1 MYVVS
6 LANELLEM
14 LIKVTFTFFLVMGFS
29 CYFSLAKEIV
39 ISRNFVLFT
48 SRNLENYLK
57 PLFTTFEQSL
67 NSNLFGT
74 NFPDKKWLVSLNIA
88 FPTMIIPNAQK
99 KFNAEVPDGYLFDD
113 NKVLVAQLRDGKLIC
128 YVYQPNLQPT
138 IFGGSSTPI
147 FSSPQ
152 THSYPDSIY
161 KSVAYPEGI
170 SVDLVPGMPVLQC
183 VIAIPSLSEVRFRFL
198 TFPFQGESLIY
209 YTLVF
214 QQRVDKLFGLFQF
227 DKAKAINFFVAFHSL
242 YRQTSLNLTS
252 YSFGFNIMQKFGN
265 KFLGYLSLQYEN
277 LNGHFT
283 ALKDTTGIY
292 EDVVNSPFPELR
304 QARPIEIN
312 ISSFTKFQFKSGLT
326 WYLSIFNLNLELSF
340 ASQPMFSVGFSIN
353 LFQNE
358 P

>member
-1 MYVVS
+1 
-6 LANELLEM
+6 M
-14 LIKVTFTFFLVMGFS
+14 LKKVACIFFLTVGLLY
-29 CYFSLAKEIV
+29 YFTSAKEIV

-88 FPTMIIPNAQK
+88 FPTMIVPNAQK
-99 KFNAEVPDGYLFDD
+99 KFDAEVPDGYLFDG
-113 NKVLVAQLRDGKLIC
+113 KVLVAQLRDGNLIR
-128 YVYQPNLQPT
+128 YVYQPNFQPT
-138 IFGGSSTPI
+138 IYGGSSTPI

-152 THSYPDSIY
+152 THTFPDTIY

-170 SVDLVPGMPVLQC
+170 SVDLVPGMPVLQF
-183 VIAIPSLSEVRFRFL
+183 VLASPSFSEVRFRFL
-198 TFPFQGESLIY
+198 TFPFQDESLIY

-214 QQRVDKLFGLFQF
+214 QQRIDNLFGLFQY
-227 DKAKAINFFVAFHSL
+227 DKAKAINILAALHRL

-252 YSFGFNIMQKFGN
+252 YSFGINIMQKFGE

-304 QARPIEIN
+304 QARPVEIY

-326 WYLSIFNLNLELSF
+326 CYFSIFNLNLELSF
-340 ASQPMFSVGFSIN
+340 ASQPMFSFGFSVD
-353 LFQNE
+353 LFQNS

>member
-1 MYVVS
+1 MQK
-6 LANELLEM
+6 
-14 LIKVTFTFFLVMGFS
+14 KVAYIFFLAVGLL
-29 CYFSLAKEIV
+29 CYFTSAKEIV

-74 NFPDKKWLVSLNIA
+74 NFPDKKWSVSLNIA
-88 FPTMIIPNAQK
+88 FPTMIVPNAQK
-99 KFNAEVPDGYLFDD
+99 KFNAEVPDGYLFDG
-113 NKVLVAQLRDGKLIC
+113 KVLVAQLRDGNLIC

-138 IFGGSSTPI
+138 IYGGSSTPI

-152 THSYPDSIY
+152 THTYPDTIY

-170 SVDLVPGMPVLQC
+170 SVNLVPGMPVLQF
-183 VIAIPSLSEVRFRFL
+183 VLASPSFSEVRFRFL
-198 TFPFQGESLIY
+198 TFPFQDESLIY

-214 QQRVDKLFGLFQF
+214 QQRVDNLFGLFQY
-227 DKAKAINFFVAFHSL
+227 DKAKSINIFTAFHRL
-242 YRQTSLNLTS
+242 YRQTSFNLTS
-252 YSFGFNIMQKFGN
+252 YSFGFNVMQKFGN

-304 QARPIEIN
+304 QARPVEIN

-326 WYLSIFNLNLELSF
+326 WYFSFFNLNLELSF
-340 ASQPMFSVGFSIN
+340 ASQPMFSFGFSVD
-353 LFQNE
+353 LFQNA